1 MAFKMKGFSPFNKG
15 KAYTDGA
22 MDYSKSA
29 MPKAESPLTVKGPDA
44 LDGVKMKDRK
54 GKGDQKG
61 QTWTR
66 TEIGKDRDN
75 DTFSYADTKDARK
88 SERKQRKADKLRNKA
103 DKLRDKKE
111 GKSEKRQ
118 ARLEKRASSKEIRA
132 DVKEQK
138 AMNIVNK
145 RDKNANVTDAR
156 GGQTPGMKHRVD
168 NPKQYDADGKKVP
181 GSGKKPKGDAKT
193 TYSSDRAKHA
203 DSKPEL
209 KEFVKTDASGKKS
222 LSSYDKAWDDGR
234 FKVKD
239 GKRTDK
245 FGNTYSDDAAGKKK
259 FVQASEAY
267 WKKQGK

>member
-15 KAYTDGA
+15 TAYT
-22 MDYSKSA
+22 S
-29 MPKAESPLTVKGPDA
+29 ESPLTAKPPKSVAETKI
-44 LDGVKMKDRK
+44 KDRTNER
-54 GKGDQKG
+54 G
-61 QTWTR
+61 TWTR
-66 TEIGKDRDN
+66 TEIGKDRDS
-75 DTFSYADTKDARK
+75 DTFSYAETKDARK
-88 SERKQRKADKLRNKA
+88 AERKQRKADKLRNRADELRTKA
-103 DKLRDKKE
+103 E
-111 GKSEKRQ
+111 GKNEKRA

-168 NPKQYDADGKKVP
+168 NPKKYDSEGKHIE
-181 GSGKKPKGDAKT
+181 GTGKKPKGDDKGSKT

-209 KEFVKTDASGKKS
+209 KEFVKTDKKTGKKS

-234 FKVKD
+234 FTKKD

-245 FGNTYSDDAAGKKK
+245 FGNTYTDDAAGKKK
-259 FVQASEAY
+259 FVEASEAY